1 MGMLIRQLTD
11 QHDELNLRKVRKSCI
26 KFEVHYKIEM
36 LSAEASARHFA
47 DY

>member
-1 MGMLIRQLTD
+1 MGMLIPHTAG